1 VISVKRL
8 FLFLAVFAGGM
19 LCAKE
24 VTLDELLQVQRRV
37 QSAYDPARKAVVAIE
52 CGGGTA
58 SGVIVSP
65 NGLVLTAAHV
75 TNAPGKRVKVVLS
88 DGRTVEGKSAGLD
101 ETTDAAMVQL
111 PAPARAWP
119 YVTVNREVRSI
130 NLGDWCFAVGNPG
143 GWDAGR
149 GPVLRVGKIVKIT
162 SNMMQSDCTLMGG
175 DSGGALFDLSGQL
188 IGIHS
193 RIWRGLD
200 QNLHVSMAP
209 YLRSWDA
216 MKRGEVVKVWARGS
230 GGWMGLSTELVEGG
244 LHVNGVAPE
253 SPALKA
259 GLRVGDVILSLN
271 NKVFAA
277 PVELAE
283 AIRNRMSGEIVTL
296 KIRTGPQERTV
307 EVKLGKRPEE

>member
-1 VISVKRL
+1 MVFAKRL
-8 FLFLAVFAGGM
+8 LLFLAVFAGS
-19 LCAKE
+19 LLFAKDT
-24 VTLDELLQVQRRV
+24 TLDDLIQVQRRV
-37 QSAYDPARKAVVAIE
+37 QAAYEPAHRAVVAIE

-65 NGLVLTAAHV
+65 TGLILTAAHV
-75 TNAPGKRVKVVLS
+75 TNAPNKRVKVVLF
-88 DGRTVEGKSAGLD
+88 DGRTVEAKSVGLD

-111 PAPARAWP
+111 PPPTRAWP

-143 GWDAGR
+143 GWDSAR
-149 GPVLRVGKIVKIT
+149 GAVLRVGKIVKIT
-162 SNMMQSDCTLMGG
+162 SNMLQSDCTLMGG

-230 GGWMGLSTELVEGG
+230 GGWMGLSTELVDGG
-244 LHVNGVAPE
+244 LHVQAVAPE

-259 GLRVGDVILSLN
+259 GLKVGDVILSLN
-271 NKVFAA
+271 NKVLTA
-277 PVELAE
+277 PLEFTE
-283 AIRNRMSGEIVTL
+283 AIRSRMSGEIVTL